1 MMRYRVKNSLQRRE
15 NTTKGMHCPIAH
27 MDYDGD
33 SQMTRNEI
41 IDNSNNSRV
50 DEHESKWEVSDFS
63 SSGDS
68 MDEWLP

>member
-1 MMRYRVKNSLQRRE
+1 
-15 NTTKGMHCPIAH
+15 

-41 IDNSNNSRV
+41 IDNWDTSRV
-50 DEHESKWEVSDFS
+50 DEQESEWEVSDIS